1 MTSSV
6 SVQLPSYGYVYTFSG
21 VISIQHEF
29 SLKIQT
35 ESESASGSDYVNGAR
50 NKPDKIILSIIETD
64 VGHVIGW
71 SDQMLQ
77 AIAVAVLLY
86 IVLVY
91 TN

>member
-50 NKPDKIILSIIETD
+50 NAL
-64 VGHVIGW
+64 
-71 SDQMLQ
+71 
-77 AIAVAVLLY
+77 
-86 IVLVY
+86 
-91 TN
+91 